1 VVDSLGWAVAI
12 LAALAAAVGRCVSA
26 KRRRRSGP
34 PTAPPP
40 QVATA
45 HAIDAIETAA
55 QGNLDTIADALEGDD
70 PAGDVADLANR
81 RKR

>member
-1 VVDSLGWAVAI
+1 MAI
-12 LAALAAAVGRCVSA
+12 LAALAAVVGRCVSA

-55 QGNLDTIADALEGDD
+55 QGNLDTIADALKGDD

>member
-1 VVDSLGWAVAI
+1 MAI
-12 LAALAAAVGRCVSA
+12 LAALASVVGRCVSA
-26 KRRRRSGP
+26 KRKARAKV

-40 QVATA
+40 QVATS

-55 QGNLDTIADALEGDD
+55 QGNLDTIADALEGAD